1 MERKKSISL
10 FAYNMIVYISDPK
23 NSTRELLQL
32 INTFS
37 NVAGHKIN
45 LKNKLFSHIKMINTL
60 KKEIRG
66 TLPFIIV
73 TNNIKYLG
81 ATLTKQVKDLFDKN
95 FKSLKKEA
103 EEDIR
108 K

>member
-1 MERKKSISL
+1 MFQQDTRLAQKKKSI
-10 FAYNMIVYISDPK
+10 A
-23 NSTRELLQL
+23 LLHTNDKW
-32 INTFS
+32 I
-37 NVAGHKIN
+37 
-45 LKNKLFSHIKMINTL
+45 
-60 KKEIRG
+60 KKEIRERSLF
-66 TLPFIIV
+66 TTT